1 VGQKHHQHKKGKKM
15 ANYPVP
21 FQGTREEAK
30 ANYLTHRWRAFDD
43 CPVCIDCDAKEWH
56 QAATYPCGTEPDRI
70 SIATTEEWV
79 ALLKKEI
86 TLEELRK
93 REKCDTIEV

>member
-1 VGQKHHQHKKGKKM
+1 M

-30 ANYLTHRWRAFDD
+30 ANYLTHSWYPFAD
-43 CPVCIDCDAKEWH
+43 CPVCMDCDAKVWH
-56 QAATYPCGTEPDRI
+56 EAANYPCGTEPDRI
-70 SIATTEEWV
+70 SIATPEEWV